1 MKIKIKL
8 ERTLKEN
15 QRYLFKG
22 EKVNQLG
29 LFNIYQHVEMMVWK
43 ITFLEWIEKQIAAGT
58 ITEA

>member
-1 MKIKIKL
+1 MRIKIKL

-29 LFNIYQHVEMMVWK
+29 LFNIYQHIEMIGWK
-43 ITFLEWIEKQIAAGT
+43 MTFSEWLDKQIASGT

>member
-1 MKIKIKL
+1 MRIKIKL
-8 ERTLKEN
+8 ERTLTEN

-29 LFNIYQHVEMMVWK
+29 LFNIFQHIEMMSWK
-43 ITFLEWIEKQIAAGT
+43 MTFKEWLNKQIAAGT